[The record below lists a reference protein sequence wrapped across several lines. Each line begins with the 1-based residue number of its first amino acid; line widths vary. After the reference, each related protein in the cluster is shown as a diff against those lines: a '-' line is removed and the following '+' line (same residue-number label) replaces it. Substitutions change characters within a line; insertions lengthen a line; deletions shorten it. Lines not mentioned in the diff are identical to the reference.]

1 MDSRPVFSPAQPKTR
16 LVNHDG
22 CLPIQPLAPKL
33 SAMEKHP
40 FDIYDG
46 TTQLQSTLAGISSTE
61 AIREEI
67 PPVSSKGLTQLTANY
82 RSIIEAK
89 AIYYPVA
96 YRFVRE
102 LGRGRQG
109 IVFLGLRSGARGSI
123 TRHAIKVFDPGIYP
137 NAKKYWTDMGRIA
150 VQTSKLQTIRI
161 PSIVA
166 PDIYEEYNGIGYL
179 QMESIEGAGLRYL
192 LDGGHLER
200 ARQNSTPGEW
210 ASFTD
215 VIFRIK
221 DGRIAIQP
229 GVVIYIMRRVL
240 RALEGLHD
248 AGYVHCDVKPA
259 NIMIDQAGYVKLID
273 YGRATLVNEKVSF
286 LLGTPVYMAPE
297 MHRREPAMMASDIY
311 TVGLVMLE
319 MLRGE
324 PLISKTVRSENELVD
339 MKINLAKN
347 LPALLPEHV
356 RQNEV
361 FVAVMRRFLDPD
373 PARRYANAQEAESG
387 REGLLAVHKQLALAG
402 KDTEYGRELENYLSK
417 LVNPLTGNVEI

>member
-1 MDSRPVFSPAQPKTR
+1 MQQDREEDEIMERSTLLDGDRLAESTR
-16 LVNHDG
+16 L
-22 CLPIQPLAPKL
+22 
-33 SAMEKHP
+33 
-40 FDIYDG
+40 
-46 TTQLQSTLAGISSTE
+46 TTATEGNEGPGGKGMAQLI
-61 AIREEI
+61 
-67 PPVSSKGLTQLTANY
+67 ANY
-82 RSIIEAK
+82 KAILDAQ

-96 YRFVRE
+96 YRFTRE

-109 IVFLGLRSGARGSI
+109 VVYLGMRQGARGSI
-123 TRHAIKVFDPGIYP
+123 TRHAIKVFDPAIYP

-150 VQTSKLQTIRI
+150 VQTSKLQTIKV
-161 PSIVA
+161 PNLVA

-179 QMESIEGAGLRYL
+179 QMDSITGVGLRYL
-192 LDGGHLER
+192 LDGEHLER
-200 ARQNSTPGEW
+200 ARQNSRPEEW

-221 DGRIAIQP
+221 DGRVAIQP

-259 NIMIDQAGYVKLID
+259 NIMIDHLGYVKLID
-273 YGRATLVNEKVSF
+273 YGRATLVNEKGSF

-297 MHRREPAMMASDIY
+297 MHRRQPAMVASDIY
-311 TVGLVMLE
+311 SVGLVILE

-324 PLISKTVRSENELVD
+324 PLISGPISSENQLLTVKMD
-339 MKINLAKN
+339 LAKK
-347 LPALLPEHV
+347 LPDLVPDHV

-361 FVAVMRRFLDPD
+361 FVAVLRRFLDPD
-373 PARRYANAQEAESG
+373 PARRYGNAQEAESG
-387 REGLLAVHKQLALAG
+387 KDGLLAVHKQLALAG

-417 LVNPLTGNVEI
+417 LVNPLTGSLEI

>member
-1 MDSRPVFSPAQPKTR
+1 MKKEDATLNQTTVTREFSSLTVTK
-16 LVNHDG
+16 
-22 CLPIQPLAPKL
+22 
-33 SAMEKHP
+33 
-40 FDIYDG
+40 DITATSLTG
-46 TTQLQSTLAGISSTE
+46 ESMSSGKGMTQL
-61 AIREEI
+61 
-67 PPVSSKGLTQLTANY
+67 VANY
-82 RSIIEAK
+82 RSILDAK

-109 IVFLGLRSGARGSI
+109 VVFLGLRSGARGSL

-150 VQTSKLQTIRI
+150 MQTSKLQTIKI

-179 QMESIEGAGLRYL
+179 QMESIDGVGLRYL
-192 LDGGHLER
+192 LDGSHLER
-200 ARQNSTPGEW
+200 ARQNSTPSEW
-210 ASFTD
+210 ANFTD

-221 DGRIAIQP
+221 DGRVAIQP

-248 AGYVHCDVKPA
+248 AGYIHCDVKPA
-259 NIMIDQAGYVKLID
+259 NIMIDTAGYIKLID

-297 MHRREPAMMASDIY
+297 MHKREPALIASDIY
-311 TVGLVMLE
+311 TVGLVILE

-324 PLISKTVRSENELVD
+324 PLLNRPVKTEQELLETK
-339 MKINLAKN
+339 MKVSQN
-347 LPALLPEHV
+347 LPSLLPDHV

-361 FVAVMRRFLDPD
+361 FVGVLRRFLDPD

-387 REGLLAVHKQLALAG
+387 KDGLLAVHKQLALAG
-402 KDTEYGRELENYLSK
+402 KDTEYGRELENYLAK
-417 LVNPLTGNVEI
+417 LINPLTGNLDI

>member
-1 MDSRPVFSPAQPKTR
+1 MTD
-16 LVNHDG
+16 
-22 CLPIQPLAPKL
+22 
-33 SAMEKHP
+33 HP

-46 TTQLQSTLAGISSTE
+46 STQLDMVETATATKTQAESTE
-61 AIREEI
+61 
-67 PPVSSKGLTQLTANY
+67 SSVHGKGMTQLVANY
-82 RSIIEAK
+82 RSILDAK

-96 YRFVRE
+96 YRFKRE

-109 IVFLGLRSGARGSI
+109 VVYLGLRSGARGSL
-123 TRHAIKVFDPGIYP
+123 TRHAIKVFDPSIYP

-150 VQTSKLQTIRI
+150 VQTSKLQTIKI
-161 PSIVA
+161 PNLVA

-179 QMESIEGAGLRYL
+179 QMESVEGVGLRYL
-192 LDGGHLER
+192 LDGSHLER
-200 ARQNSTPGEW
+200 ARQNSTPEEW

-221 DGRIAIQP
+221 EGRLAIQP

-240 RALEGLHD
+240 RALEALHEV
-248 AGYVHCDVKPA
+248 GYVHCDVKPA
-259 NIMIDQAGYVKLID
+259 NIMIDRAGYVKVID

-297 MHRREPAMMASDIY
+297 MHKRDPAMIASDIY
-311 TVGLVMLE
+311 TTGLVMLE

-324 PLISKTVRSENELVD
+324 PLFVKPVKSEQELMEIKLRVVD
-339 MKINLAKN
+339 N
-347 LPALLPEHV
+347 LPGLLPEYV
-356 RQNEV
+356 RQNDV
-361 FVAVMRRFLDPD
+361 FVSVLRRFLDPD

-417 LVNPLTGNVEI
+417 LINPVTGSLEI

>member
-1 MDSRPVFSPAQPKTR
+1 MLNQTTVTREFSSLTVTK
-16 LVNHDG
+16 
-22 CLPIQPLAPKL
+22 
-33 SAMEKHP
+33 
-40 FDIYDG
+40 DITATSLTG
-46 TTQLQSTLAGISSTE
+46 ESMSSGKGMTQL
-61 AIREEI
+61 
-67 PPVSSKGLTQLTANY
+67 VANY
-82 RSIIEAK
+82 RSILDAK

-109 IVFLGLRSGARGSI
+109 VVFLGLRSGARGSL

-150 VQTSKLQTIRI
+150 MQTSKLQTIKI

-179 QMESIEGAGLRYL
+179 QMESIDGVGLRYL
-192 LDGGHLER
+192 LDGSHLER
-200 ARQNSTPGEW
+200 ARQNSTPSEW
-210 ASFTD
+210 ANFTD

-221 DGRIAIQP
+221 DGRVAIQP

-248 AGYVHCDVKPA
+248 AGYIHCDVKPA
-259 NIMIDQAGYVKLID
+259 NIMIDTAGYIKLID

-297 MHRREPAMMASDIY
+297 MHKREPALIASDIY
-311 TVGLVMLE
+311 TVGLVILE

-324 PLISKTVRSENELVD
+324 PLLNRPVKTEQELLETK
-339 MKINLAKN
+339 MKVSQN
-347 LPALLPEHV
+347 LPSLLPDHV

-361 FVAVMRRFLDPD
+361 FVGVLRRFLDPD

-387 REGLLAVHKQLALAG
+387 KDGLLAVHKQLALAG
-402 KDTEYGRELENYLSK
+402 KDTEYGRELENYLAK
-417 LVNPLTGNVEI
+417 LINPLTGNLDI

>member
-1 MDSRPVFSPAQPKTR
+1 MKKEDAMLNQTTVTREFSSLTVTK
-16 LVNHDG
+16 
-22 CLPIQPLAPKL
+22 
-33 SAMEKHP
+33 
-40 FDIYDG
+40 DITATSLTG
-46 TTQLQSTLAGISSTE
+46 ESMSSGKGMTQL
-61 AIREEI
+61 
-67 PPVSSKGLTQLTANY
+67 VANY
-82 RSIIEAK
+82 RSILDAK

-109 IVFLGLRSGARGSI
+109 VVFLGLRSGARGSL

-150 VQTSKLQTIRI
+150 MQTSKLQTIKI

-179 QMESIEGAGLRYL
+179 QMESIDGVGLRYL
-192 LDGGHLER
+192 LDGSHLER
-200 ARQNSTPGEW
+200 ARQNSTPSEW
-210 ASFTD
+210 ANFTD

-221 DGRIAIQP
+221 DGRVAIQP

-248 AGYVHCDVKPA
+248 AGYIHCDVKPA
-259 NIMIDQAGYVKLID
+259 NIMIDTAGYIKLID

-297 MHRREPAMMASDIY
+297 MHKREPALIASDIY
-311 TVGLVMLE
+311 TVGLVILE

-324 PLISKTVRSENELVD
+324 PLLNRPVKTEQELLETK
-339 MKINLAKN
+339 MKVSQN
-347 LPALLPEHV
+347 LPSLLPDHV

-361 FVAVMRRFLDPD
+361 FVGVLRRFLDPD

-387 REGLLAVHKQLALAG
+387 KDGLLAVHKQLALAG
-402 KDTEYGRELENYLSK
+402 KDTEYGRELENYLAK
-417 LVNPLTGNVEI
+417 LINPLTGNLDI